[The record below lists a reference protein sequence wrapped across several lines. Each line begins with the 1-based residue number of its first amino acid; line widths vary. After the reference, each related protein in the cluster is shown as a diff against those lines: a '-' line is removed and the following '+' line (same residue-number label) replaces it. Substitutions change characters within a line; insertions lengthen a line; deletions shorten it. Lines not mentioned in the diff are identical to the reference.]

1 MAKFKVIYEHDVK
14 HTYEA
19 IVEANSEEEAFDK
32 ADQGEYISEK
42 EIGWEGIEIR
52 PQSTELIED

>member
-1 MAKFKVIYEHDVK
+1 MAKYKVVYEHDVK
-14 HTYEA
+14 HTYEV
-19 IVEANSEEEAFDK
+19 IVEADSEEEAFDK
-32 ADQGEYISEK
+32 ADQGDFISEK

>member
-1 MAKFKVIYEHDVK
+1 MAKYKVVYEHDVT

-32 ADQGEYISEK
+32 VDQGDFISEK
-42 EIGWEGIEIR
+42 EVGWQGIEVR
-52 PQSTELIED
+52 PQSTELIKD